1 LNELSGCSS
10 STFGLVFF
18 FGSRQYSYEMQCWM
32 NYSHP
37 GQDWQPVWQGNR
49 GVGRQTL
56 EIQKENP
63 GAPDSAML
71 HGRKPSILKPMVN
84 EYYASRM
91 DKIGENGLRKAT
103 G

>member
-1 LNELSGCSS
+1 
-10 STFGLVFF
+10 
-18 FGSRQYSYEMQCWM
+18 M

-91 DKIGENGLRKAT
+91 DKIGGKWYEEGNWVVGIQLTLR
-103 G
+103 GI